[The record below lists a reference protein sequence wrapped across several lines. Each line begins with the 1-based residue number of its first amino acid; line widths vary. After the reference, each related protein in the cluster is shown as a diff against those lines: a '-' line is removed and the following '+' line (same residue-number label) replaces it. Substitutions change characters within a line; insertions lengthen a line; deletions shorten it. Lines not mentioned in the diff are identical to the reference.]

1 MLRGTPDTEHTVHV
15 TDDLGEPVPLSVL
28 TLDLDPPNVGG
39 WAAYMAGAA
48 SGSFSMTSAV
58 CRSPAGFSARS
69 ASLGR
74 GSGKQRNGKRSR
86 LRCSSGWPASAPVC
100 LGTRFPRCVASG
112 GDDQAART
120 PSRRDGRRCWSNW
133 PARRWMPA
141 ATARRPSGCIS
152 PAAARLPD
160 VYVNGTAGGDSSP
173 PQRPGLP
180 ATVPNGTPGRDCHRR
195 PASSASLPRIQVYL
209 HNTSNLPHGDR
220 SDWSRAGIT
229 AGSGCASPA
238 THVGYQLIGAGMM
251 ILAGGGNGV
260 PLDYPEL
267 ELWTRVG

>member
-15 TDDLGEPVPLSVL
+15 TDDLSEPVPLSVL
-28 TLDLDPPNVGG
+28 ELDLDPPNVGG

-74 GSGKQRNGKRSR
+74 GSGKQRNGKR
-86 LRCSSGWPASAPVC
+86 
-100 LGTRFPRCVASG
+100 
-112 GDDQAART
+112 
-120 PSRRDGRRCWSNW
+120 
-133 PARRWMPA
+133 
-141 ATARRPSGCIS
+141 
-152 PAAARLPD
+152 
-160 VYVNGTAGGDSSP
+160 
-173 PQRPGLP
+173 
-180 ATVPNGTPGRDCHRR
+180 
-195 PASSASLPRIQVYL
+195 
-209 HNTSNLPHGDR
+209 PHGDR

-238 THVGYQLIGAGMM
+238 THVGYQPIGAGMM
-251 ILAGGGNGV
+251 ILAGGGNDV

-267 ELWTRVG
+267 ELWTRVGFDRGMRSRKGER